1 MLTAAALGFLHG
13 LRHAL
18 DPDHVV
24 AVSSLA
30 AQRHGPW
37 AASRVALCWGLGHG
51 LTLLSAGILCIMLE
65 TVIPDAL
72 LRSAEL
78 AVALLLLGFGASNLR
93 RALQRQPAFGSP
105 GSARAAAGTDHA
117 ALARSGAVGVAHG
130 LAGSGAAV
138 LLAAAAMPSGGA
150 GVLAYLGLF
159 ALGTLVAMS
168 GLTLLLGLPL
178 GVERARRALVLC
190 TGIASLGVGAALLAH
205 VARAAPGA

>member
-13 LRHAL
+13 LRHAF

-30 AQRHGPW
+30 AQRRGPW

-51 LTLLSAGILCIMLE
+51 LTLLGAGLCCVALE
-65 TVIPDAL
+65 TVVPTAL
-72 LRSAEL
+72 VRGAEL
-78 AVALLLLGFGASNLR
+78 AVALLLLALGAANLR
-93 RALQRQPAFGSP
+93 AILAAG
-105 GSARAAAGTDHA
+105 ARAVRPAAAPAPGATGRS

-178 GVERARRALVLC
+178 GLARARRALLL
-190 TGIASLGVGAALLAH
+190 TSGLASLGIGAMLLAH
-205 VARAAPGA
+205 VALTPPGA

>member
-30 AQRHGPW
+30 SQRHGPW

-51 LTLLSAGILCIMLE
+51 LTLLFAGVLCIALE

-72 LRSAEL
+72 VRSAEC

-93 RALQRQPAFGSP
+93 HALQRRTAAAR
-105 GSARAAAGTDHA
+105 GSADLAPAGADHA

-150 GVLAYLGLF
+150 GVLAYLCLF

-168 GLTLLLGLPL
+168 GLTWLLGLPL
-178 GVERARRALVLC
+178 GAERARRALVLC

-205 VARAAPGA
+205 VARTAPGA